1 MRILWKIRSDCNESL
16 SARSFTINMCRNMR
30 TTDEVDTGKARLDIR
45 NLMSQDRLEDSE
57 QQDRRS
63 RTPKTEIRIDKLGVG
78 LESMA
83 EGNLFCKVLK
93 VLHTNVVT
101 LETRSATLSTFSAVN
116 LFKLLIAFLRCTR
129 ETAGY
134 PNFSSARVLWRYVK
148 EPAKVSRIVAGVQTF
163 QLHTSF
169 TGVWTRRTY
178 GDVLGRINI

>member
-1 MRILWKIRSDCNESL
+1 
-16 SARSFTINMCRNMR
+16 MR

-129 ETAGY
+129 EGK
-134 PNFSSARVLWRYVK
+134 P
-148 EPAKVSRIVAGVQTF
+148 PGIRISTPREF
-163 QLHTSF
+163 C
-169 TGVWTRRTY
+169 
-178 GDVLGRINI
+178 GDT